1 MRKVYEMENKD
12 IAEGFLEENN
22 VFAVVGVSRNPDK
35 YGYKVWKDLKKSGYE
50 VYPINPKASKIEG
63 EKCYSSLEDLPQKP
77 DVVDIV
83 VPPEIT
89 ERIVKQCDKMNIK
102 KVWMQ
107 PGSESAKAMEFCED
121 NGIKVLSNVCVMR
134 NLYGQ

>member
-1 MRKVYEMENKD
+1 
-12 IAEGFLEENN
+12 
-22 VFAVVGVSRNPDK
+22 RNPDK

-50 VYPINPKASKIEG
+50 VYPVNPKASEIEG

-77 DVVDIV
+77 DVVNIV

-89 ERIVKQCDKMNIK
+89 ERIVKQCDEMNIK

-107 PGSESAKAMEFCED
+107 PGSESAKAMKFCKE
-121 NGIKVLSNVCVMR
+121 NGINVLSNICVMR